1 MVKKHELLYSQLFTL
16 TLPKYVI
23 LAIEKRNEETN
34 MPKARIVQN
43 ALIEYLKIDK
53 PTSNTQVQVN

>member
-16 TLPKYVI
+16 TLPKYI
-23 LAIEKRNEETN
+23 IMAIEKRNEETN

-43 ALIEYLKIDK
+43 ALIAYLKPEK
-53 PTSNTQVQVN
+53 PTNDSQVQN